1 MQNLRAAIKFFE
13 GDRKSRRTKFLHE
26 FIKGGLFN
34 NIKGSY
40 DNINIRM
47 KSNFSFRL
55 NLWDFD
61 LMFWI
66 GDWINPF
73 ALHFFRRCCWWHRF
87 RFFFERQEHL
97 FLLFH
102 QCLPFEAR
110 IRVNRDVGFRLVLF
124 LSIFRSHVSDF
135 TVNWPLSPS
144 TVEFSKC
151 PANPT
156 KIKLHFL

>member
-1 MQNLRAAIKFFE
+1 M
-13 GDRKSRRTKFLHE
+13 
-26 FIKGGLFN
+26 
-34 NIKGSY
+34 GSY
-40 DNINIRM
+40 DNMNIRM
-47 KSNFSFRL
+47 KSNFSFWL
-55 NLWDFD
+55 NLRDFD
-61 LMFWI
+61 LLFWI
-66 GDWINPF
+66 GDGINPF
-73 ALHFFRRCCWWHRF
+73 ALHFFRRCCWRHRF

-144 TVEFSKC
+144 TVKFSKC
-151 PANPT
+151 PTNPT
-156 KIKLHFL
+156 KKSYSSYKTTEFLVDETSSTVSTVLVKKNLNS